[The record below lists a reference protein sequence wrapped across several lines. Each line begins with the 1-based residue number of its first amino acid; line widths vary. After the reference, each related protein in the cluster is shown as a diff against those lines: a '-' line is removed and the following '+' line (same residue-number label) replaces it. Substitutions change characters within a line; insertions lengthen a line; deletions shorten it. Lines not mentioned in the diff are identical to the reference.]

1 MAKLQSVFPKAV
13 NVLGERLNPERSLWR
28 NVLIVAL
35 EDAIGKHWR
44 NKNFGTANVFHKN
57 TDVDYHVKAAKSY
70 FLEPNRDFALVCQ
83 YAGFDH
89 EYIRM
94 KAKQFFESGQ
104 GMKTFKKRRK
114 YEEESNLQR
123 L

>member
-1 MAKLQSVFPKAV
+1 MANSQNLFPKAV

-35 EDAIGKHWR
+35 EDAIGKHWK
-44 NKNFGTANVFHKN
+44 NKNLGIANSHLVDCDFNIH
-57 TDVDYHVKAAKSY
+57 TDRARAY
-70 FLEPNRDFALVCQ
+70 FLEPNRDFVMVCQ
-83 YAGFDH
+83 YACFDH

-94 KAKQFFESGQ
+94 KAKQFFDSGKT
-104 GMKTFKKRRK
+104 MKLYKKRRK
-114 YEEESNLQR
+114 NEENMQR

>member
-1 MAKLQSVFPKAV
+1 MANLQNLFPKAV

-35 EDAIGKHWR
+35 EDAIGKHWK
-44 NKNFGTANVFHKN
+44 NKNLGIANSHLVDCDF
-57 TDVDYHVKAAKSY
+57 DVHTKRARAY
-70 FLEPNRDFALVCQ
+70 FLEPNRDFVMVCQ
-83 YAGFDH
+83 YAGFDY

-94 KAKQFFESGQ
+94 KAKQFFNSGKS
-104 GMKTFKKRRK
+104 MKLYKKRRK
-114 YEEESNLQR
+114 NEENMQR